1 MIARR
6 NNSNGNKAHEAT
18 GMMRWL
24 LTYSDLITLLMV
36 FFVVMYAISSV
47 DNKKYNALRTSL
59 QTALRTTGAGASLVM
74 PYAGTNPIDLPGV
87 VGTQEKE
94 NAQFARIIQEV
105 QGRVQ
110 NPQTLAFIVDE
121 RGLTIRFLDNVL
133 FDLGK
138 AELRP
143 DARQLLG
150 PVAQALAE
158 VDNYVRVEGYTDDLP
173 INTVQY
179 PSNWELSAARAI
191 NVTRY
196 LIQQYGLD
204 PKRFS
209 SLGYGEYRPLYPN
222 TSEENRQKNRRV
234 DIVILRTT
242 SARGEVA
249 GQATPQQQ

>member
-1 MIARR
+1 MLTRR
-6 NNSNGNKAHEAT
+6 NNGSENRAHEAT

-24 LTYSDLITLLMV
+24 LTYADLITLLMV
-36 FFVVMYAISSV
+36 FFVVMYAISSI
-47 DNKKYNALRTSL
+47 DSKKYNALRSSL
-59 QTALRTTGAGASLVM
+59 QTALRTSGGASAVL
-74 PYAGTNPIDLPGV
+74 PYAGTNPIEMPVTLANR
-87 VGTQEKE
+87 QRE
-94 NAQFARIIQEV
+94 NAEFNQIIQQV
-105 QGRVQ
+105 QGMVPNQ
-110 NPQTLAFIVDE
+110 QAVAFSVDE

-133 FDLGK
+133 FDLGR

-143 DARQLLG
+143 EARQLLG
-150 PVAQALAE
+150 PVAQALAG
-158 VDNYVRVEGYTDDLP
+158 VSNYVRVEGYTDDLP

-222 TSEENRQKNRRV
+222 TSESNRQKNRRV
-234 DIVILRTT
+234 DIVILRSS
-242 SARGEVA
+242 SAGGEVA
-249 GQATPQQQ
+249 APAAPQPR

>member
-1 MIARR
+1 MLTRR
-6 NNSNGNKAHEAT
+6 NNGSGNKAHEAA

-24 LTYSDLITLLMV
+24 LTYADLITLLMI
-36 FFVVMYAISSV
+36 FFVMMYAISSV
-47 DNKKYNALRTSL
+47 DSKKYNALRSSL
-59 QTALRTTGAGASLVM
+59 QSALRTGAGSSAVLPYDGAS
-74 PYAGTNPIDLPGV
+74 AIDLPAAR
-87 VGTQEKE
+87 QQE
-94 NAQFARIIQEV
+94 NAAFSDIINKV
-105 QGRVQ
+105 QGAVPNQ
-110 NPQTLAFIVDE
+110 QAVAFSVDE

-133 FDLGK
+133 FDLGR

-150 PVAQALAE
+150 PVAQALAG
-158 VDNYVRVEGYTDDLP
+158 VNNYVRVEGYTDDLP

-222 TSEENRQKNRRV
+222 TSEQNRQKNRRV
-234 DIVILRTT
+234 DIVILRAS
-242 SARGEVA
+242 SAGGEA
-249 GQATPQQQ
+249 AAPAATPR